1 MAKRKTEAALEKMQP
16 DMEAVKAEERPPEEK
31 PTGEPWVEKTEESS
45 PKEQPTG
52 ESGAEKAEEPSP
64 EEKAAEES
72 GAEKAEELSP
82 EEKAA
87 EESGAEKA
95 EELSPE
101 EKAAEKSGA
110 EKVKEPSTKKQTF
123 EEPEECIPAIYKIV
137 CRNKITKRIGG
148 VDFMDGEG
156 YTLDG
161 YAASW
166 FAAKD
171 GYTVEQVEQEQLW

>member
-52 ESGAEKAEEPSP
+52 ESGAEKAEEP
-64 EEKAAEES
+64 
-72 GAEKAEELSP
+72 SP